1 MWTYILRRLLQA
13 IPTLLIISLLIFS
26 LLYVTPGDP
35 VDLILGTEDGTVSE
49 EQRAVVE
56 EQWGLDKPFLVR
68 YVNFVVNA
76 CKGDLGTSYA
86 TNQDVFDS
94 VMTRMPATLKLAAFS
109 MLLALVVSVPLGILA
124 ALKHNSIWDSLATAL
139 ATVGVSLPKFWFGLV
154 LMIVFSLRLGWLPST
169 GSAELSEGLGTF
181 LSYIIMPA
189 ASLALGMAATQTRM
203 IRSSML
209 DVLNQDYV
217 RYARSKGLRERVV
230 IWGHALKNA
239 MIPVITVIGGE
250 VGGLLGGAVVTE
262 SIFSWPGVGRLM
274 MNSISKRDYPMI
286 QGITLMLC
294 ISYLLVNLLI
304 DIVYAW
310 VDPRIRLDKKSSG
323 GPVMRDK
330 KKKVDPV
337 QKGASG
343 EIGLESLPVTT
354 YWTDVVRRFRKNK
367 IAVVGLVMLLIIVIL
382 CAGAPL
388 FTKYDPILDMDLL
401 NQLKPPGS
409 EGHILGTDNLG
420 RDIWSRL
427 LYGGRT
433 SVLTG
438 LTVAL
443 ITGAIGVAIGLISG
457 YFGGIV
463 ETILMRMTDIML
475 SFPFLIIAIAI
486 MAALGSSQRNIILAL
501 AIVGW
506 PRFARLTRGQ
516 VLAVKNSE
524 YVESAKVAGFGNA
537 RIILNH
543 ILPNCMGPIIIQA
556 TLAVGG
562 AILSASSLTYL
573 GLGADAAA
581 PDWGVMLSQGRQYLQ
596 SEAYLTIIPGL
607 AISVTV
613 LAMNWIGD
621 GLRDAFDPKMRK

>member
-68 YVNFVVNA
+68 YVDFVVNA

-154 LMIVFSLRLGWLPST
+154 LMIFFSLRLGWLPST

-274 MNSISKRDYPMI
+274 INSISKRDDPMI
-286 QGITLMLC
+286 HGITLMLC
-294 ISYLLVNLLI
+294 ISYLLVNLFI

-310 VDPRIRLDKKSSG
+310 VDPRIRLDKKS
-323 GPVMRDK
+323 
-330 KKKVDPV
+330 
-337 QKGASG
+337 
-343 EIGLESLPVTT
+343 
-354 YWTDVVRRFRKNK
+354 
-367 IAVVGLVMLLIIVIL
+367 
-382 CAGAPL
+382 
-388 FTKYDPILDMDLL
+388 
-401 NQLKPPGS
+401 
-409 EGHILGTDNLG
+409 
-420 RDIWSRL
+420 
-427 LYGGRT
+427 
-433 SVLTG
+433 
-438 LTVAL
+438 
-443 ITGAIGVAIGLISG
+443 
-457 YFGGIV
+457 
-463 ETILMRMTDIML
+463 
-475 SFPFLIIAIAI
+475 
-486 MAALGSSQRNIILAL
+486 
-501 AIVGW
+501 
-506 PRFARLTRGQ
+506 
-516 VLAVKNSE
+516 
-524 YVESAKVAGFGNA
+524 
-537 RIILNH
+537 
-543 ILPNCMGPIIIQA
+543 
-556 TLAVGG
+556 
-562 AILSASSLTYL
+562 
-573 GLGADAAA
+573 
-581 PDWGVMLSQGRQYLQ
+581 
-596 SEAYLTIIPGL
+596 
-607 AISVTV
+607 
-613 LAMNWIGD
+613 
-621 GLRDAFDPKMRK
+621 

>member
-68 YVNFVVNA
+68 YVDFVVNA

-94 VMTRMPATLKLAAFS
+94 VITRMPATLKLAAFS

-239 MIPVITVIGGE
+239 MIPVITIIGGE

-310 VDPRIRLDKKSSG
+310 VDPRIRLDKKS
-323 GPVMRDK
+323 
-330 KKKVDPV
+330 
-337 QKGASG
+337 
-343 EIGLESLPVTT
+343 
-354 YWTDVVRRFRKNK
+354 
-367 IAVVGLVMLLIIVIL
+367 
-382 CAGAPL
+382 
-388 FTKYDPILDMDLL
+388 
-401 NQLKPPGS
+401 
-409 EGHILGTDNLG
+409 
-420 RDIWSRL
+420 
-427 LYGGRT
+427 
-433 SVLTG
+433 
-438 LTVAL
+438 
-443 ITGAIGVAIGLISG
+443 
-457 YFGGIV
+457 
-463 ETILMRMTDIML
+463 
-475 SFPFLIIAIAI
+475 
-486 MAALGSSQRNIILAL
+486 
-501 AIVGW
+501 
-506 PRFARLTRGQ
+506 
-516 VLAVKNSE
+516 
-524 YVESAKVAGFGNA
+524 
-537 RIILNH
+537 
-543 ILPNCMGPIIIQA
+543 
-556 TLAVGG
+556 
-562 AILSASSLTYL
+562 
-573 GLGADAAA
+573 
-581 PDWGVMLSQGRQYLQ
+581 
-596 SEAYLTIIPGL
+596 
-607 AISVTV
+607 
-613 LAMNWIGD
+613 
-621 GLRDAFDPKMRK
+621 

>member
-310 VDPRIRLDKKSSG
+310 VDPRIRLDKKS
-323 GPVMRDK
+323 
-330 KKKVDPV
+330 
-337 QKGASG
+337 
-343 EIGLESLPVTT
+343 
-354 YWTDVVRRFRKNK
+354 
-367 IAVVGLVMLLIIVIL
+367 
-382 CAGAPL
+382 
-388 FTKYDPILDMDLL
+388 
-401 NQLKPPGS
+401 
-409 EGHILGTDNLG
+409 
-420 RDIWSRL
+420 
-427 LYGGRT
+427 
-433 SVLTG
+433 
-438 LTVAL
+438 
-443 ITGAIGVAIGLISG
+443 
-457 YFGGIV
+457 
-463 ETILMRMTDIML
+463 
-475 SFPFLIIAIAI
+475 
-486 MAALGSSQRNIILAL
+486 
-501 AIVGW
+501 
-506 PRFARLTRGQ
+506 
-516 VLAVKNSE
+516 
-524 YVESAKVAGFGNA
+524 
-537 RIILNH
+537 
-543 ILPNCMGPIIIQA
+543 
-556 TLAVGG
+556 
-562 AILSASSLTYL
+562 
-573 GLGADAAA
+573 
-581 PDWGVMLSQGRQYLQ
+581 
-596 SEAYLTIIPGL
+596 
-607 AISVTV
+607 
-613 LAMNWIGD
+613 
-621 GLRDAFDPKMRK
+621 

>member
-94 VMTRMPATLKLAAFS
+94 VITRMPATLKLAAFS

-230 IWGHALKNA
+230 IWGHALKNT

-310 VDPRIRLDKKSSG
+310 VDPRIRLDKKS
-323 GPVMRDK
+323 
-330 KKKVDPV
+330 
-337 QKGASG
+337 
-343 EIGLESLPVTT
+343 
-354 YWTDVVRRFRKNK
+354 
-367 IAVVGLVMLLIIVIL
+367 
-382 CAGAPL
+382 
-388 FTKYDPILDMDLL
+388 
-401 NQLKPPGS
+401 
-409 EGHILGTDNLG
+409 
-420 RDIWSRL
+420 
-427 LYGGRT
+427 
-433 SVLTG
+433 
-438 LTVAL
+438 
-443 ITGAIGVAIGLISG
+443 
-457 YFGGIV
+457 
-463 ETILMRMTDIML
+463 
-475 SFPFLIIAIAI
+475 
-486 MAALGSSQRNIILAL
+486 
-501 AIVGW
+501 
-506 PRFARLTRGQ
+506 
-516 VLAVKNSE
+516 
-524 YVESAKVAGFGNA
+524 
-537 RIILNH
+537 
-543 ILPNCMGPIIIQA
+543 
-556 TLAVGG
+556 
-562 AILSASSLTYL
+562 
-573 GLGADAAA
+573 
-581 PDWGVMLSQGRQYLQ
+581 
-596 SEAYLTIIPGL
+596 
-607 AISVTV
+607 
-613 LAMNWIGD
+613 
-621 GLRDAFDPKMRK
+621 

>member
-68 YVNFVVNA
+68 YVDFVVNA
-76 CKGDLGTSYA
+76 YKGDLGTSYA

-154 LMIVFSLRLGWLPST
+154 LMIFFSLRLGWLPST

-181 LSYIIMPA
+181 LSYILMPA

-294 ISYLLVNLLI
+294 ISYLLVNLFI

-310 VDPRIRLDKKSSG
+310 VDPRIRLDKKS
-323 GPVMRDK
+323 
-330 KKKVDPV
+330 
-337 QKGASG
+337 
-343 EIGLESLPVTT
+343 
-354 YWTDVVRRFRKNK
+354 
-367 IAVVGLVMLLIIVIL
+367 
-382 CAGAPL
+382 
-388 FTKYDPILDMDLL
+388 
-401 NQLKPPGS
+401 
-409 EGHILGTDNLG
+409 
-420 RDIWSRL
+420 
-427 LYGGRT
+427 
-433 SVLTG
+433 
-438 LTVAL
+438 
-443 ITGAIGVAIGLISG
+443 
-457 YFGGIV
+457 
-463 ETILMRMTDIML
+463 
-475 SFPFLIIAIAI
+475 
-486 MAALGSSQRNIILAL
+486 
-501 AIVGW
+501 
-506 PRFARLTRGQ
+506 
-516 VLAVKNSE
+516 
-524 YVESAKVAGFGNA
+524 
-537 RIILNH
+537 
-543 ILPNCMGPIIIQA
+543 
-556 TLAVGG
+556 
-562 AILSASSLTYL
+562 
-573 GLGADAAA
+573 
-581 PDWGVMLSQGRQYLQ
+581 
-596 SEAYLTIIPGL
+596 
-607 AISVTV
+607 
-613 LAMNWIGD
+613 
-621 GLRDAFDPKMRK
+621 

>member
-94 VMTRMPATLKLAAFS
+94 VITRMPATLKLAAFS

-239 MIPVITVIGGE
+239 MIPVITVIGCE

-310 VDPRIRLDKKSSG
+310 VDPRIRLDKKS
-323 GPVMRDK
+323 
-330 KKKVDPV
+330 
-337 QKGASG
+337 
-343 EIGLESLPVTT
+343 
-354 YWTDVVRRFRKNK
+354 
-367 IAVVGLVMLLIIVIL
+367 
-382 CAGAPL
+382 
-388 FTKYDPILDMDLL
+388 
-401 NQLKPPGS
+401 
-409 EGHILGTDNLG
+409 
-420 RDIWSRL
+420 
-427 LYGGRT
+427 
-433 SVLTG
+433 
-438 LTVAL
+438 
-443 ITGAIGVAIGLISG
+443 
-457 YFGGIV
+457 
-463 ETILMRMTDIML
+463 
-475 SFPFLIIAIAI
+475 
-486 MAALGSSQRNIILAL
+486 
-501 AIVGW
+501 
-506 PRFARLTRGQ
+506 
-516 VLAVKNSE
+516 
-524 YVESAKVAGFGNA
+524 
-537 RIILNH
+537 
-543 ILPNCMGPIIIQA
+543 
-556 TLAVGG
+556 
-562 AILSASSLTYL
+562 
-573 GLGADAAA
+573 
-581 PDWGVMLSQGRQYLQ
+581 
-596 SEAYLTIIPGL
+596 
-607 AISVTV
+607 
-613 LAMNWIGD
+613 
-621 GLRDAFDPKMRK
+621 

>member
-250 VGGLLGGAVVTE
+250 VGGLLGGAV
-262 SIFSWPGVGRLM
+262 SPSPSSPG
-274 MNSISKRDYPMI
+274 P
-286 QGITLMLC
+286 
-294 ISYLLVNLLI
+294 
-304 DIVYAW
+304 A
-310 VDPRIRLDKKSSG
+310 
-323 GPVMRDK
+323 
-330 KKKVDPV
+330 
-337 QKGASG
+337 
-343 EIGLESLPVTT
+343 
-354 YWTDVVRRFRKNK
+354 
-367 IAVVGLVMLLIIVIL
+367 
-382 CAGAPL
+382 
-388 FTKYDPILDMDLL
+388 
-401 NQLKPPGS
+401 
-409 EGHILGTDNLG
+409 
-420 RDIWSRL
+420 
-427 LYGGRT
+427 
-433 SVLTG
+433 
-438 LTVAL
+438 
-443 ITGAIGVAIGLISG
+443 
-457 YFGGIV
+457 
-463 ETILMRMTDIML
+463 
-475 SFPFLIIAIAI
+475 
-486 MAALGSSQRNIILAL
+486 
-501 AIVGW
+501 
-506 PRFARLTRGQ
+506 
-516 VLAVKNSE
+516 
-524 YVESAKVAGFGNA
+524 
-537 RIILNH
+537 
-543 ILPNCMGPIIIQA
+543 
-556 TLAVGG
+556 
-562 AILSASSLTYL
+562 
-573 GLGADAAA
+573 
-581 PDWGVMLSQGRQYLQ
+581 
-596 SEAYLTIIPGL
+596 
-607 AISVTV
+607 
-613 LAMNWIGD
+613 
-621 GLRDAFDPKMRK
+621 

>member
-68 YVNFVVNA
+68 YVDFVVNA

-154 LMIVFSLRLGWLPST
+154 LMIFFSLRLGWLPST
-169 GSAELSEGLGTF
+169 GSAELSEGLGPF

-294 ISYLLVNLLI
+294 ISYLLVNLFI

-310 VDPRIRLDKKSSG
+310 VDPRIRLDKKS
-323 GPVMRDK
+323 
-330 KKKVDPV
+330 
-337 QKGASG
+337 
-343 EIGLESLPVTT
+343 
-354 YWTDVVRRFRKNK
+354 
-367 IAVVGLVMLLIIVIL
+367 
-382 CAGAPL
+382 
-388 FTKYDPILDMDLL
+388 
-401 NQLKPPGS
+401 
-409 EGHILGTDNLG
+409 
-420 RDIWSRL
+420 
-427 LYGGRT
+427 
-433 SVLTG
+433 
-438 LTVAL
+438 
-443 ITGAIGVAIGLISG
+443 
-457 YFGGIV
+457 
-463 ETILMRMTDIML
+463 
-475 SFPFLIIAIAI
+475 
-486 MAALGSSQRNIILAL
+486 
-501 AIVGW
+501 
-506 PRFARLTRGQ
+506 
-516 VLAVKNSE
+516 
-524 YVESAKVAGFGNA
+524 
-537 RIILNH
+537 
-543 ILPNCMGPIIIQA
+543 
-556 TLAVGG
+556 
-562 AILSASSLTYL
+562 
-573 GLGADAAA
+573 
-581 PDWGVMLSQGRQYLQ
+581 
-596 SEAYLTIIPGL
+596 
-607 AISVTV
+607 
-613 LAMNWIGD
+613 
-621 GLRDAFDPKMRK
+621 

>member
-68 YVNFVVNA
+68 YVDFVVNA

-94 VMTRMPATLKLAAFS
+94 VITRMPATLKLAAFS

-310 VDPRIRLDKKSSG
+310 VDPRIRLDKKS
-323 GPVMRDK
+323 
-330 KKKVDPV
+330 
-337 QKGASG
+337 
-343 EIGLESLPVTT
+343 
-354 YWTDVVRRFRKNK
+354 
-367 IAVVGLVMLLIIVIL
+367 
-382 CAGAPL
+382 
-388 FTKYDPILDMDLL
+388 
-401 NQLKPPGS
+401 
-409 EGHILGTDNLG
+409 
-420 RDIWSRL
+420 
-427 LYGGRT
+427 
-433 SVLTG
+433 
-438 LTVAL
+438 
-443 ITGAIGVAIGLISG
+443 
-457 YFGGIV
+457 
-463 ETILMRMTDIML
+463 
-475 SFPFLIIAIAI
+475 
-486 MAALGSSQRNIILAL
+486 
-501 AIVGW
+501 
-506 PRFARLTRGQ
+506 
-516 VLAVKNSE
+516 
-524 YVESAKVAGFGNA
+524 
-537 RIILNH
+537 
-543 ILPNCMGPIIIQA
+543 
-556 TLAVGG
+556 
-562 AILSASSLTYL
+562 
-573 GLGADAAA
+573 
-581 PDWGVMLSQGRQYLQ
+581 
-596 SEAYLTIIPGL
+596 
-607 AISVTV
+607 
-613 LAMNWIGD
+613 
-621 GLRDAFDPKMRK
+621 